1 MAGSGSARRRR
12 LCSPPPLP
20 RAGAAERRHWPLP
33 PCLSRGQAAA
43 DPLSRGSPAPDP
55 HLVVE
60 NHRRFLPRATAA
72 PPSLRRRPLRPFPT
86 QQWRVKGGWRRWRKK
101 GGWRQWREKGGGIE
115 EGGRG
120 TVRYRA
126 LAFRHRRRRALP
138 LENRRALA
146 FCHRRRHKPLLEP
159 PRAVAREPSSELPPP
174 PVGRE

>member
-60 NHRRFLPRATAA
+60 NRRRFLPRATAA
-72 PPSLRRRPLRPFPT
+72 PPSLRRRPLPHSAMESEGRLAAVEKEG
-86 QQWRVKGGWRRWRKK
+86 RLAAMEREGRRDR
-101 GGWRQWREKGGGIE
+101 
-115 EGGRG
+115 GGRQ
-120 TVRYRA
+120 RD
-126 LAFRHRRRRALP
+126 RALP
-138 LENRRALA
+138 RTCL
-146 FCHRRRHKPLLEP
+146 PSPSP
-159 PRAVAREPSSELPPP
+159 PRAAA
-174 PVGRE
+174 